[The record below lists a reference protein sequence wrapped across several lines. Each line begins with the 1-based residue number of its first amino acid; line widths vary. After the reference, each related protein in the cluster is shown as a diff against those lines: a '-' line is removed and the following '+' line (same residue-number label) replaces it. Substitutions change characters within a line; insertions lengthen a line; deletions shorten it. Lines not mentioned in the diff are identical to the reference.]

1 MTTEL
6 ESFWDAD
13 SYVVI
18 TDRTKPAMKWTI
30 QELKRSGK
38 KVYTVDLSKKPEEG
52 TLQNVSE
59 LPDGIQ
65 SAVIGVTKIRPEDVI
80 DALEQKGIKEI
91 WLHLMTE
98 TPQAQEKCREYHM
111 HFITG
116 RCPMMYLG
124 HGVSIHTIHR
134 EIAKL
139 IGKY

>member
-1 MTTEL
+1 MPSEQ

-13 SYVVI
+13 NYAVI

-30 QELKRSGK
+30 HELKRSGK
-38 KVYTVDLSKKPEEG
+38 NVYTIDLSEKPEEG
-52 TLQNVSE
+52 ALRNVSE

-65 SAVIGVTKIRPEDVI
+65 RAVIGVTKTRPEDMV

-91 WLHLMTE
+91 WLHWMTE
-98 TPQAQEKCREYHM
+98 TPEAQEKCRDYNM
-111 HFITG
+111 HLITG

-124 HGVSIHTIHR
+124 HGISMHTMHR

-139 IGKY
+139 FGKY